1 MDILYLLLPL
11 SVVLVLLILGVLGW
25 SIYRGQ
31 FDDLDQEGVRILEQ
45 DQDEPTTL
53 P

>member
-11 SVVLVLLILGVLGW
+11 SVALVMLILGVLAW

-31 FDDLDQEGVRILEQ
+31 FDDLDQEGVRILEE
-45 DQDEPTTL
+45 DQEET
-53 P
+53 

>member
-11 SVVLVLLILGVLGW
+11 SVVLVMLILGLLAW

-31 FDDLDQEGVRILEQ
+31 FDDLDQEGVRILED
-45 DQDEPTTL
+45 DQESN
-53 P
+53 

>member
-11 SVVLVLLILGVLGW
+11 SVVLVLLFLGW
-25 SIYRGQ
+25 SVYRGQ
-31 FDDLDQEGVRILEQ
+31 FEDLEQEGVRILEQ

>member
-11 SVVLVLLILGVLGW
+11 SVALVLLILGVLGW

>member
-11 SVVLVLLILGVLGW
+11 SVVLVMLILGVLAW

-31 FDDLDQEGVRILEQ
+31 FDDLDQEGVRILED
-45 DQDEPTTL
+45 DQESN
-53 P
+53 

>member
-25 SIYRGQ
+25 SVYRGQ
-31 FDDLDQEGVRILEQ
+31 FDNLEQEGVRILED
-45 DQDEPTTL
+45 DQEQP
-53 P
+53 